1 LLNPTIDVYHFV
13 GIAAA
18 IYQISYAANNG
29 NATMDE
35 PGSFSDWQERTGFTT
50 KLPILN
56 LQQEVRW
63 QNKKVKNGLKLSAK
77 GLLNAL

>member
-35 PGSFSDWQERTGFTT
+35 PGSFSD
-50 KLPILN
+50 
-56 LQQEVRW
+56 
-63 QNKKVKNGLKLSAK
+63 
-77 GLLNAL
+77 